1 MCPKILSRHKNL
13 SKFFIAIDVVVLG
26 VVVLG
31 MKVGDEV
38 VLDVVPRKNPEIEGG
53 EREGIM
59 AGGILEVAK
68 VCLGLPLVWG
78 RPIFVLK

>member
-1 MCPKILSRHKNL
+1 MGVRAGGDGYYSLGLLEGAK
-13 SKFFIAIDVVVLG
+13 VLG
-26 VVVLG
+26 LVVLG

-38 VLDVVPRKNPEIEGG
+38 VLDVVPRKNPEIEWG

-78 RPIFVLK
+78 RPIFVSK